1 VEFRLL
7 GPVEAWSG
15 DRQIDLG
22 PRKQR
27 LALAVLAL
35 HVNQLVPVER
45 LVDLTWPNAPPPT
58 ARHAVH
64 VRVSR
69 LRAMLAQAAG
79 PTMGIVTRG
88 STYTLRADP
97 MCIDWHRFKMLVS
110 QARTETVDKNRAVWL
125 RRALGLWQ
133 GPALADVTTPHV
145 EQLSRG
151 LEEARL
157 AASEEWL
164 HAELRLGRHNSIIDK
179 LIELVAQH
187 PYRQGLVALLM
198 LALYRGGC
206 APEALRTYRAARA
219 RLVDEFGLDPHAQLQ
234 ELERAILR
242 ADPVLDLPGSG
253 VPLPDLGISAPRLR
267 LDRATVRAVV
277 RTGRT
282 DRKGLP
288 GRRWRAYWI
297 DTEGQAGGTQLQT
310 VAEGS
315 SSPTSPAPPPRPS
328 PG

>member
-15 DRQIDLG
+15 GRRVDLG

-27 LALAVLAL
+27 LALAVLAMQ
-35 HVNQLVPVER
+35 VNQLVPVDR

-69 LRAMLAQAAG
+69 LRAVLAQADGASVE
-79 PTMGIVTRG
+79 IVTRG
-88 STYTLRADP
+88 STYVLRADP
-97 MCIDWHRFKMLVS
+97 MCIDLHHFRLLVS
-110 QARTETVDKNRAVWL
+110 KARAEITDNTKVFLL
-125 RRALGLWQ
+125 RSALELWQ
-133 GPALADVTTPHV
+133 GPALADVVAPQV
-145 EQLSRG
+145 EQLCRG

-179 LIELVAQH
+179 LIELATQH

-198 LALYRGGC
+198 LALYRGGR
-206 APEALRTYRAARA
+206 APEALRAYQAVRN

-234 ELERAILR
+234 KLERAILR
-242 ADPVLDLPGSG
+242 ADPLLDLPQPGF
-253 VPLPDLGISAPRLR
+253 PTPDLGISLHRSRPPSLAVIGRRDRL
-267 LDRATVRAVV
+267 
-277 RTGRT
+277 
-282 DRKGLP
+282 GLP
-288 GRRWRAYWI
+288 GRRWRAYCIDPEGFWI
-297 DTEGQAGGTQLQT
+297 DTEG
-310 VAEGS
+310 
-315 SSPTSPAPPPRPS
+315 
-328 PG
+328 PGR